1 MSSPDERRM
10 SSRRGDGRITRP
22 QTLTDAVRASAARR
36 LQRLHGTW
44 APIAQTAVAA
54 GVAWFIARV
63 VFGHP
68 APYFAPASAVISLGV
83 ARGQPRRRAVELVA
97 GVAVGIGIADVLSRL
112 LGTGAIQIGVVVAL
126 AMAAAVLLG
135 GGTILV
141 NQAAVSAILVL
152 TLPKAAGQGAVPERF
167 VDALIGGAVALAIGQ
182 VLFPRNP
189 LTLLA
194 STGQPILDAV
204 VRAFGEVADALEAG
218 DLELA
223 EAALMRL
230 RSLDRQITEFY
241 DALAVARET
250 AWLSPPHR
258 RARGQLRLYA
268 DASGAVDLLV
278 RNARTVA
285 RAAITA
291 IRRKSD
297 PDRGLIDA
305 IRDLAKAAGG
315 LGEQL
320 ADPALG
326 VATRRLAEA
335 SAHRATGVLAR
346 RHDLSTSVL
355 VGQVRATA
363 FDLLRGSGLDAEAAR
378 AAIGPP
384 VEEAR
389 VGVSGGDEPG
399 DARVQ
404 P

>member
-1 MSSPDERRM
+1 MKPDEAP
-10 SSRRGDGRITRP
+10 GTGRP
-22 QTLTDAVRASAARR
+22 ETLPDAVRASAARR
-36 LQRLHGTW
+36 FERLYGAW

-54 GVAWFIARV
+54 AVAWFVARV
-63 VFGHP
+63 AFGHP

-112 LGTGAIQIGVVVAL
+112 LGTGAIQIGVVVGL

-189 LTLLA
+189 LTVVA
-194 STGQPILDAV
+194 GAGQPILAAV
-204 VRAFGEVADALEAG
+204 ERAFGEVADALEAG
-218 DLELA
+218 DLGLA
-223 EAALMRL
+223 ERSLGRL

-258 RARGQLRLYA
+258 RARGQLRAYA

-278 RNARTVA
+278 RNARAVA
-285 RAAITA
+285 RAGVTA
-291 IRRKSD
+291 VRRGSD
-297 PDRGLIDA
+297 PDPELIGAIRGL
-305 IRDLAKAAGG
+305 AATTRS
-315 LGEQL
+315 LGVHL
-320 ADPALG
+320 ADPARA
-326 VATRRLAEA
+326 VETRRLGTAA
-335 SAHRATGVLAR
+335 ARRATGVLR
-346 RHDLSTSVL
+346 SRHDLSTSVL

-378 AAIGPP
+378 EAIGPP
-384 VEEAR
+384 A
-389 VGVSGGDEPG
+389 DEPAG
-399 DARVQ
+399 LSGAGGSRGG
-404 P
+404 PGRP